1 MEIYHFNEKTRSDEE
16 VEDNVRAP
24 LSFVWI
30 LYECNGRNYYKLA
43 SNKIL
48 LSDIFHILKKI
59 YMSFFFI
66 KYSYLKSF
74 EEVKKYITFAIFK
87 VNY

>member
-1 MEIYHFNEKTRSDEE
+1 MEINHFNKKTRSDEE

-48 LSDIFHILKKI
+48 SDIFHIFKN
-59 YMSFFFI
+59 YEFFFI
-66 KYSYLKSF
+66 KYPYLKYF
-74 EEVKKYITFAIFK
+74 EEVRKYITFAIFK